1 MSLLYQQENRI
12 VTITLNRPEAH
23 NAFDLETSK
32 EFSAAMIKF
41 RDDPDAWVAIV
52 TGAGDKAFSA
62 GADLKKLV
70 TAAQEKGAI
79 DVTPHIMRGLKI
91 YKPIIAAVNGLALG
105 GGLEVVLSCDIR
117 IAAENAIFGVPEVR
131 WSVIPGW
138 GGTQRLPRMIPWA
151 KAAELLL
158 MGVSIDAK
166 EAYRLGLVN
175 LVVPLPEL
183 MPKAREW
190 AAKICENG
198 PLAVRAAKEAMSIGI
213 DKTLDEGLELER
225 SIVDH
230 VMMTED
236 GREGPKAFAER
247 RKPVYKGK

>member
-1 MSLLYQQENRI
+1 MSLLYQKEDRI
-12 VTITLNRPEAH
+12 VTITLNRPEAR
-23 NAFDLETSK
+23 NAFDAEQTA
-32 EFSAAMIKF
+32 EFGEALLKF
-41 RDDPDAWVAIV
+41 RDDPDAWVSII

-70 TAAQEKGAI
+70 PAAQDKGYI
-79 DVTPHIMRGLKI
+79 DRTRHIMRGLKI

-117 IAAENAIFGVPEVR
+117 IAAENAILGTPEVK
-131 WSVIPGW
+131 WSLIPGW

-151 KAAELLL
+151 KAAEMLL
-158 MGVSIDAK
+158 MGVTIDAK

-183 MPKAREW
+183 MPTAKEW

-198 PLAVRAAKEAMSIGI
+198 PLGVRTAKEAMTVGI
-213 DKTLDEGLELER
+213 DKTLDEGLELELAL
-225 SIVDH
+225 VEQL
-230 VMMTED
+230 MTTED
-236 GREGPKAFAER
+236 AKEGPKAFAER
-247 RKPVYKGK
+247 RKPVYKGN